1 MPSTRDIGFDL
12 TGTTAMVTGA
22 GSGIGLQ
29 IARQFAACG
38 GFVFLADVDF
48 PKVQDEA
55 RRLGIGNAAAV
66 CTDICDA
73 EQVRAT
79 IDEIINQ
86 RGHIDILVNNA
97 GILAQ
102 GPFDQTSKK
111 AWDKLVDV
119 NLSGVF
125 NCVQAAVPA
134 MIKQGRGNL
143 INISSVSAF
152 KGGGTVGNVWYGAT
166 KSAVVAITKG
176 LSRELGPKGIRVNA
190 IAPSVVETNMLKEAL
205 TSEVKQ
211 EILRQFPLGR
221 LATKHDIANLAAFL
235 ASDLS
240 SFITGQVIAVD
251 GGLLNA

>member
-1 MPSTRDIGFDL
+1 MPSTQDIGFDL
-12 TGTTAMVTGA
+12 TGTTAVVTGA

-29 IARQFAACG
+29 IARRFAACG
-38 GFVFLADVDF
+38 GFVYLADVDLL
-48 PKVQDEA
+48 KAQDEA
-55 RRLGIGNAAAV
+55 QCLGTGSAAAV
-66 CTDICDA
+66 SMDICDA

-79 IDEIINQ
+79 IDGIITQ
-86 RGHIDILVNNA
+86 RGRIDILVNNA

-102 GPFDQTSKK
+102 GPFDQTSKN
-111 AWDKLVDV
+111 AWDKLVAV

-143 INISSVSAF
+143 INISSISAF
-152 KGGGTVGNVWYGAT
+152 KGGGTIGNVWYGAT
-166 KSAVVAITKG
+166 KAAVVAITKG
-176 LSRELGPKGIRVNA
+176 LSRELGPEGIRVNA
-190 IAPSVVETNMLKEAL
+190 IAPSVVETNMLKETL